1 MNELASSQVGL
12 VGFLL
17 IHSFCLSLAKEMD
30 LFYGKRHE
38 GSSSSTSIRVYR
50 LVNEL
55 I

>member
-30 LFYGKRHE
+30 LFYGKKHE
-38 GSSSSTSIRVYR
+38 GGSSNKGLHPCIQVS
-50 LVNEL
+50 E
-55 I
+55 